1 MSVEVNK
8 QSGTY
13 FVDNKP
19 DNVPTGNIGGAG
31 THVSYPNKE
40 TAEKAADSLKD
51 VNKDAVATATLPPDQ
66 GTKFVAAA

>member
-1 MSVEVNK
+1 MSVDVSK

-19 DNVPTGNIGGAG
+19 DNVPVGNLGGAG
-31 THVSYPNKE
+31 THVAYPNKE
-40 TAEKAADSLKD
+40 AAEKAADTLKD
-51 VNKDAVATATLPPDQ
+51 VNKGAIATATLPPDQ